1 MKDWHFMTMLART
14 VGDGVNGAALV
25 ERDGNVVAFAG
36 AVAEEEAMPL
46 AAVVMYR
53 LKSGDLA
60 SRLFAGEILSL
71 SLDDRDVAV
80 GVAKR
85 QLFVVAVL
93 EASTPATLARV
104 REVREQVERM
114 LADATSDVVAA
125 SPWSGGGGGSGS
137 GPAELP
143 LVEFGIT
150 VRGERG
156 KA

>member
-1 MKDWHFMTMLART
+1 MEQRSSIVTATPSLPPGSISD
-14 VGDGVNGAALV
+14 
-25 ERDGNVVAFAG
+25 
-36 AVAEEEAMPL
+36 EEAMPL
-46 AAVVMYR
+46 AALVMYR

-71 SLDDRDVAV
+71 TLDERDVAV
-80 GVAKR
+80 GVAKK

-93 EASTPATLARV
+93 GVSTPATLDRV
-104 REVREQVERM
+104 RELREDIERM
-114 LADATSDVVAA
+114 LADSTMDAA
-125 SPWSGGGGGSGS
+125 IPPWNTGSGGSGS

-150 VRGERG
+150 VGRELG